1 MAILGGSGNFIKSS
15 EVSNGDIITF
25 KNAGDWVES
34 TRFKYDDGNPKV
46 DFNIKVEFKG
56 EEKQMRLNKTNRE
69 ICIAA
74 YGNDTT
80 KWVGKTATITKE
92 RCLVGGKK
100 YDCIELKIAGVDHT
114 DDRESLEEASPF

>member
-1 MAILGGSGNFIKSS
+1 MAILGASGNFIKAS
-15 EVSNGDIITF
+15 EVNTGDVVTF
-25 KNAGDWVES
+25 KDAGDWVES

-46 DFNIKVEFKG
+46 DFNIKVELKG

-74 YGNDTT
+74 YGNDTS
-80 KWVGKTATITKE
+80 KWIGKTAAITKE

-100 YDCIELKIAGVDHT
+100 YDCIELKIAGAVNPDLVAG
-114 DDRESLEEASPF
+114 DEAPF

>member
-1 MAILGGSGNFIKSS
+1 MAILGGGGNFIKSS
-15 EVSNGDIITF
+15 EVVTGDIITF
-25 KNAGDWVES
+25 KDSGDWVES

-46 DFNIKVEFKG
+46 DFNIGVEYKG
-56 EEKQMRLNKTNRE
+56 EKKQMRLNKTNRE

-80 KWVGKTATITKE
+80 KWIGKTATMQKE

-100 YDCIELKIAGVDHT
+100 YDCIELKIQGISHS
-114 DDRESLEEASPF
+114 ESVEDAPF